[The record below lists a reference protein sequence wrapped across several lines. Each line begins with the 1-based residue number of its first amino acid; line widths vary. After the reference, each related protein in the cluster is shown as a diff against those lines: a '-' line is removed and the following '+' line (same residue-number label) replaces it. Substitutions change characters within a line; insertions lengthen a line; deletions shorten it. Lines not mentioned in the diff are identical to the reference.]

1 MRLTVIRKIFIVA
14 CVLPPLFMVS
24 GCKNSAIDENNIIT
38 SDEEGS
44 TSINLQNL
52 ESALESIA
60 PGEVNQSEIDGLLFM
75 REEEKLA
82 HDVYTM
88 LYELWSERA
97 FDNIS
102 NSEKTHTDAILLLLN
117 RYNLEDPAEGNEIG
131 VFTNTKLQDLY
142 NTLVA
147 SGSASL
153 IDALMVG
160 AAIEEID
167 LIDIQNYLTQVEDN
181 DDIVS
186 VYENLM
192 KGSRNHLRSF
202 VKKLDNQGI
211 TYSPQYLEQSV
222 YDAIINSPIERG

>member
-1 MRLTVIRKIFIVA
+1 
-14 CVLPPLFMVS
+14 MVS